1 MKKNILSAIFTNES
15 FIRFI
20 KYTLVGTCSS
30 TLDVGGLYV
39 LVQYG
44 HVSVL
49 VAATISYIVTAFI
62 GYLLNRIWTFKSNDT
77 KYEIQFVK
85 YLTVS
90 LIGLLF
96 NNITMFILIDVFN
109 VWYIFSKIYAL
120 LVVLIWTYWGNNKW
134 TFKSKNR

>member
-30 TLDVGGLYV
+30 TLDVGGLYA

-96 NNITMFILIDVFN
+96 NNITMFILIDAMN